1 MRKLLDVL
9 NRHNPYNKMKTRKT
23 KSWMEQETKLM
34 YIMEHILAI
43 EDLLKDNIDGAV
55 LGASVRDIKM
65 ILERQLQGCN
75 ERDRFAK

>member
-1 MRKLLDVL
+1 
-9 NRHNPYNKMKTRKT
+9 MKTRKT
-23 KSWMEQETKLM
+23 KRWMEQETKLM

-65 ILERQLQGCN
+65 ILERQLQGCD

>member
-1 MRKLLDVL
+1 
-9 NRHNPYNKMKTRKT
+9 MKTRKT

-55 LGASVRDIKM
+55 LGASLRDIKF
-65 ILERQLQGCN
+65 ILDRQMKAIMERKGLA
-75 ERDRFAK
+75 R

>member
-1 MRKLLDVL
+1 
-9 NRHNPYNKMKTRKT
+9 MKTRKT
-23 KSWMEQETKLM
+23 KRWMEQETKLM

-65 ILERQLQGCN
+65 ILERQLQGCD
-75 ERDRFAK
+75 ERERFAK

>member
-1 MRKLLDVL
+1 
-9 NRHNPYNKMKTRKT
+9 MKTRKT
-23 KSWMEQETKLM
+23 KRWMEQETKLL
-34 YIMEHILAI
+34 YLMEHINAI

-55 LGASVRDIKM
+55 LSASVRDIKM

>member
-1 MRKLLDVL
+1 
-9 NRHNPYNKMKTRKT
+9 MKTRKT
-23 KSWMEQETKLM
+23 KRWMEQETKLM

-55 LGASVRDIKM
+55 LGASVRDLKM
-65 ILERQLQGCN
+65 ILERQLQGCD

>member
-1 MRKLLDVL
+1 MR
-9 NRHNPYNKMKTRKT
+9 TRKT
-23 KSWMEQETKLM
+23 KTWMEQETKLL
-34 YIMEHILAI
+34 YLMEHINAI

-55 LGASVRDIKM
+55 LSASVRDIKM

>member
-1 MRKLLDVL
+1 
-9 NRHNPYNKMKTRKT
+9 MKTRKT
-23 KSWMEQETKLM
+23 KRWMEQETKLM

-55 LGASVRDIKM
+55 LSASVRDIKM
-65 ILERQLQGCN
+65 ILERQLQGCD

>member
-1 MRKLLDVL
+1 
-9 NRHNPYNKMKTRKT
+9 MKTRKT
-23 KSWMEQETKLM
+23 KSWMELETKLM

-65 ILERQLQGCN
+65 ILERQLQGCD

>member
-1 MRKLLDVL
+1 
-9 NRHNPYNKMKTRKT
+9 MKTRKI

-65 ILERQLQGCN
+65 ILERQLQGCD

>member
-1 MRKLLDVL
+1 
-9 NRHNPYNKMKTRKT
+9 MKTRKT

-43 EDLLKDNIDGAV
+43 EDLIKDNIDGAV

-65 ILERQLQGCN
+65 ILERQLQGCD

>member
-1 MRKLLDVL
+1 
-9 NRHNPYNKMKTRKT
+9 MKTRKT
-23 KSWMEQETKLM
+23 KSWMKQETKLM

-55 LGASVRDIKM
+55 LSASVRDIKM
-65 ILERQLQGCN
+65 ILERQLQGCD